1 VAVFVSF
8 LGASL
13 DEDGFRKHVLKPG
26 LWREVRTHDP
36 WLASGSMSQDVS
48 AVCFYCLITTSEM
61 TGHRDGDFEG
71 FYRATSDDLLRA
83 LIVALRNRPLAEDSL
98 AEAYARALSR
108 WEEVSL
114 HPNRPAWVMKVALN
128 CARAEQ
134 RKAVRRS
141 TDILPEVPVPD
152 DPPTD
157 PGLVRRLLALPER
170 QREVVGLRVVLG
182 LDTRQTAEVLG
193 IAEGTVTVHL
203 HRALNRLERELSAIA
218 PQEAWR

>member
-1 VAVFVSF
+1 
-8 LGASL
+8 
-13 DEDGFRKHVLKPG
+13 
-26 LWREVRTHDP
+26 
-36 WLASGSMSQDVS
+36 
-48 AVCFYCLITTSEM
+48 
-61 TGHRDGDFEG
+61 
-71 FYRATSDDLLRA
+71 
-83 LIVALRNRPLAEDSL
+83 
-98 AEAYARALSR
+98 
-108 WEEVSL
+108 
-114 HPNRPAWVMKVALN
+114 
-128 CARAEQ
+128 
-134 RKAVRRS
+134 VRRS

-182 LDTRQTAEVLG
+182 LDTRQTADVLG